1 MSATPPTLQT
11 AQNIDMNLESPFIKV
26 VQECIVKSKSGDYRV
41 FLRFNIISCSL
52 QISQEVHRERGE

>member
-1 MSATPPTLQT
+1 MSATAPILQT

-26 VQECIVKSKSGDYRV
+26 VQECIVKSKSDYRV
-41 FLRFNIISCSL
+41 FLRFNIIPCSL